1 MRFVPDTTHART
13 TLKRPYTAGFTLVEM
28 MVALGIFA
36 MVVTTAVGA
45 FLVLIA
51 SNRTLQ
57 ADQIVMN
64 NLTFLMDNM
73 TRELR
78 TGTAYYCADR
88 PHTGATG
95 NSAPDDT
102 DVFNNVDQLLESTQD
117 CPEGVTSGGTRVQG
131 VAFIETG
138 GSIAGSYGSGNR
150 ISYYFD
156 SNPDGNNNTDDGTIM
171 RKVGDNAAESMVSS
185 GISIKHAEFFVT
197 GAEQRGYG
205 DNDTVQPTVTIFI
218 QAVSTEDDFDN
229 PVNPFYLQTTV
240 SQRRLDL

>member
-1 MRFVPDTTHART
+1 MNHVPATINTR
-13 TLKRPYTAGFTLVEM
+13 GFTLVEM

-36 MVVTTAVGA
+36 MVVTTTVGA

-78 TGTAYYCADR
+78 TGTNYYCQTAR
-88 PHTGATG
+88 RNSGGNYVG
-95 NSAPDDT
+95 NSAASYVVESPDSLAI
-102 DVFNNVDQLLESTQD
+102 NVAQD
-117 CPEGVTSGGTRVQG
+117 CPSGANVPGVGLTPVQG

-138 GSIAGSYGSGNR
+138 GSITGSYGSGNR

-156 SNPDGNNNTDDGTIM
+156 PDPDGDNDTNDGTIM

-197 GAEQRGYG
+197 GAEQRGYV
-205 DNDTVQPTVTIFI
+205 DNDTVQPSVTIFI
-218 QAVSTEDDFDN
+218 QAVGTEDDFDN
-229 PVNPFYLQTTV
+229 PIKPFYLQTTI